1 MTVAELFNGE
11 IISADSWTVYKGFD
25 IGTAKPTLQEQALI
39 PHHLIDIADAD
50 HGFNAAEYKRLA
62 LQSIDDISK
71 RGRLPIMAGGTG
83 LYVDSIIY
91 DYSFLPPATAS
102 IRNYLNGL
110 SLDELQHKVIEKGI
124 NSQDIDTNN
133 KRRLIRLFESNGKRP
148 IKSSLREN
156 TILLGIRLP
165 EEKLLDRIRLRVD
178 HMINSGLVEE
188 VGVLAEKYGWDVEP
202 MKGIGY
208 REFVEYYNGT
218 QTLEETRLRVV
229 KSTLNLA
236 KRQRTWFKRN
246 NSIRWVNEQSEAID
260 ILTTFL
266 NN

>member
-1 MTVAELFNGE
+1 
-11 IISADSWTVYKGFD
+11 
-25 IGTAKPTLQEQALI
+25 
-39 PHHLIDIADAD
+39 
-50 HGFNAAEYKRLA
+50 
-62 LQSIDDISK
+62 
-71 RGRLPIMAGGTG
+71 
-83 LYVDSIIY
+83 
-91 DYSFLPPATAS
+91 
-102 IRNYLNGL
+102 
-110 SLDELQHKVIEKGI
+110 
-124 NSQDIDTNN
+124 
-133 KRRLIRLFESNGKRP
+133 
-148 IKSSLREN
+148 
-156 TILLGIRLP
+156 
-165 EEKLLDRIRLRVD
+165 
-178 HMINSGLVEE
+178 
-188 VGVLAEKYGWDVEP
+188 